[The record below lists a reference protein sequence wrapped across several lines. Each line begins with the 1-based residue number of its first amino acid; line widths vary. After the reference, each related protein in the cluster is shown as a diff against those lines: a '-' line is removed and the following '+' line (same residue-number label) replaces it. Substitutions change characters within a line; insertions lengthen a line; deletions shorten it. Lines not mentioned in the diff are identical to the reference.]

1 MDERVD
7 GNEDWLIR
15 FLGGVKSNFDQF
27 LERSIVNLETRKM
40 FFQLLLRYM
49 LNDFFSFFF
58 GYGNSSP

>member
-27 LERSIVNLETRKM
+27 LERSIVDLETRKM
-40 FFQLLLRYM
+40 FFQFLLRYM

>member
-27 LERSIVNLETRKM
+27 LERSIVDLETRKM
-40 FFQLLLRYM
+40 FFQFLLRYT

>member
-7 GNEDWLIR
+7 GNENWLIR

-27 LERSIVNLETRKM
+27 LERSIVDLETRKM
-40 FFQLLLRYM
+40 FFQFLLRYM

>member
-1 MDERVD
+1 MSSYD

-27 LERSIVNLETRKM
+27 LERSIVDLETRKM